1 MKNKSTFAQIIFVI
15 LVAVVCVIATLTI
28 ALMAGSSDVNLFD
41 LRNLN
46 LANMLPVL
54 LIGGFF
60 TCVIVGIAVLCVSR
74 SVFFKI
80 KDYLKDFNN
89 DGGEEK

>member
-1 MKNKSTFAQIIFVI
+1 MKNKSTFAQVIVVII
-15 LVAVVCVIATLTI
+15 VAVVCIVATMTI
-28 ALMAGSSDVNLFD
+28 ALVAGSSDANLFD

-54 LIGGFF
+54 LIGGFL

-74 SVFFKI
+74 SVFFKV
-80 KDYLKDFNN
+80 KEYLENSNN
-89 DGGEEK
+89 GGEEK